1 MNEKKELFETV
12 PVPKALMTLALPSI
26 ASQLITMIYSLADT
40 LYIGMTDDPIKVAAI
55 SVVSVLFFVMNAFAN
70 LFGVGGGSQV
80 SRLLGKGGEEEVRR
94 VTAFSFWGAL
104 AVALLYSLLCLSFS
118 KPLMRFIGATDNTLE
133 YTLDYLFWV
142 VILGGVPSTLSMVM
156 SHLLR
161 GAGYARQAS
170 FGIGLGGLLNLFLDP
185 LFMFV
190 ILPEGLEVTGVA
202 LATFTSNVVSL
213 LYFAAAFFRLR
224 RRSALAL
231 TFSGALPSRESVQ
244 SIFSVG
250 LPSAISTLLAC
261 VTTGIATRMTSAMGD
276 IPVAAIWIVKKI
288 DQLPLNIG
296 MGLCQGMMPLVAYN
310 YSSHNKKR
318 MDAFIHVTKIA
329 GVSFAVV
336 CVLVFEVFADQVI
349 QLFIQDAETVRLG
362 ISFLRIASLGTPF
375 MVYIFQIIH
384 CFQAMNKGKATLL
397 LSICRQGAVYL
408 PILFTMR
415 HLFGL
420 YGIVWA
426 QIVSN
431 MITMLIA
438 RTMYLRARSSL

>member
-12 PVPKALMTLALPSI
+12 PVQKALMTLALPSI

-40 LYIGMTDDPIKVAAI
+40 FYIGITDDPLKVAAI
-55 SVVSVLFFVMNAFAN
+55 SIVSVLFFVMNAFAN

-80 SRLLGKGGEEEVRR
+80 SRLLGKNMDEEAQR
-94 VTAFSFWGAL
+94 VTAFSFLGTL
-104 AVALLYSLLCLSFS
+104 AVALFYSLLCLSFS
-118 KPLMRFIGATDNTLE
+118 EPLMRFIGATDNTLE

-190 ILPEGLEVTGVA
+190 LLPEGHEVTGVA
-202 LATFTSNVVSL
+202 LATLTSNVVSL
-213 LYFAAAFFRLR
+213 LYFVAVFLRLR
-224 RRSALAL
+224 RRTAHAL
-231 TFSGALPSRESVQ
+231 TYSGVLPCRESVL

-261 VTTGIATRMTSAMGD
+261 VTTGVATRMISSLGD
-276 IPVAAIWIVKKI
+276 IPVAAIGIVKKI

-310 YSSHNKKR
+310 YSSHNSKR
-318 MDAFIHVTKIA
+318 MDAFIRATAVA
-329 GVSFAVV
+329 GVSFAVI
-336 CVLVFEVFADQVI
+336 CVFIFEVFAGQVI
-349 QLFIQDAETVRLG
+349 SLFIRDPETVRLG
-362 ISFLRIASLGTPF
+362 TNFLRIASLGTPF
-375 MVYIFQIIH
+375 MVYIFHIIH
-384 CFQAMNKGKATLL
+384 CFQAMDNGKTTLL
-397 LSICRQGAVYL
+397 LSICRQGAVYF
-408 PILFTMR
+408 PILLTMR

-431 MITMLIA
+431 IITMLIA
-438 RTMYLRARSSL
+438 RTMYKRVRSSL